1 MIDLKFGYQTALG
14 RWDLYLEEG
23 VLDLVIAADTE
34 EIDQRLRSALRL
46 FRGEWFL
53 DQSLGVPYF
62 EKILGLKGVSMTIVE
77 QAFRDELK
85 RQPDVLRVD
94 AFEATL
100 DKVTRRLTVEFI
112 AATTDGTVPITVEV

>member
-34 EIDQRLRSALRL
+34 EIDQRLRGALRL

-100 DKVTRRLTVEFI
+100 DKVTRRLTVEFV